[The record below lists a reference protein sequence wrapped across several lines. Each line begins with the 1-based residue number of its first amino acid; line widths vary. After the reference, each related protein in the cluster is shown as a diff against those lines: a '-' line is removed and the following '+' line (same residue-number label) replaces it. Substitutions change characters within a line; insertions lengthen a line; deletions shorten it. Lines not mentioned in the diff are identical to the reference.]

1 MKGLLL
7 VLLSALF
14 SVNALAQSDE
24 NTLSLVSYWSVN
36 DSYDFKITKLK
47 QQWKGDNLVKDEKQ
61 EYIANFTVIDSTS
74 SSYTIKW
81 SYKSSSVGPID
92 LPQELAA
99 KLSGYKDIDVIYQT
113 SEVGDF
119 IGILNWEEISEMM
132 NKVFNDVIEVTG
144 IEDRKQAAAF
154 EAAMKPARK
163 IFSSEEGIEQLI
175 FNELQLMHSFMG
187 IEIQTDE
194 PILYEDELPNMLG
207 GRPIKAQ
214 AKIHFEEIDYDSNFC
229 VIKQE
234 LYIDPEE
241 TQLLLKQAFKQMN
254 LKNKSA
260 KKLLKEAVFEINDNN
275 TYEYFYYPCV
285 PSKVHTIRESIIDY
299 GKESTR
305 RKQQT
310 IIELI
315 SDEQEN

>member
-1 MKGLLL
+1 
-7 VLLSALF
+7 
-14 SVNALAQSDE
+14 
-24 NTLSLVSYWSVN
+24 
-36 DSYDFKITKLK
+36 
-47 QQWKGDNLVKDEKQ
+47 
-61 EYIANFTVIDSTS
+61 
-74 SSYTIKW
+74 
-81 SYKSSSVGPID
+81 
-92 LPQELAA
+92 
-99 KLSGYKDIDVIYQT
+99 
-113 SEVGDF
+113 
-119 IGILNWEEISEMM
+119 
-132 NKVFNDVIEVTG
+132 
-144 IEDRKQAAAF
+144 
-154 EAAMKPARK
+154 
-163 IFSSEEGIEQLI
+163 
-175 FNELQLMHSFMG
+175 
-187 IEIQTDE
+187 
-194 PILYEDELPNMLG
+194 
-207 GRPIKAQ
+207 
-214 AKIHFEEIDYDSNFC
+214 